1 MFSDPTLDRRHLLS
15 LLLGG
20 AALPLLAH
28 GALADA
34 PQTSPLPPVRG
45 GAATQ
50 PTARPVPQALSADA
64 LVAAAQLGGVV
75 GYVVADARTGMVLEV
90 ANAAQPL
97 PPASV
102 AKALTSLYAL
112 DALGPGYRFATR
124 LVATGPVS
132 GGKVQGDLILAGSG
146 DPTLAT
152 DDLADMAK
160 ALKAQGVTGV
170 AGRFLVWGGSL
181 PPIAEID
188 RNQPD
193 HVGYNPAVAGLNLN
207 FNRVYF
213 EWRKAGSDYSVSMD
227 ARSDR
232 FRPAVSMATMR
243 VVNRDAPLYTYAG
256 ANGRDDW
263 TVARPAL
270 GNSGSRWLPVRH
282 PDIYAGQV
290 FQAMA
295 AAYGIALPAPQ
306 ASRLAPPPG
315 ALVSH
320 QSVDLATILKDML
333 KYSTNV
339 TAEVVGLTATRARGV
354 AAGSLAASASAMNH
368 WLAQKLGLRSARFV
382 DHSGLGGDTRITPAD
397 LVAALSSP
405 VGKGALRGLLRQI
418 PLVDAKGREV
428 TDQPVNI
435 SAKTGTLNFVSGLAG
450 FATTASGTDL
460 VFAILCAD
468 AARRD
473 RVPMAEREQPE
484 GGQAWTRRAR
494 RLQQA
499 LIGRWAGVYGA

>member
-1 MFSDPTLDRRHLLS
+1 MPDPDRHHRRHILS

-20 AALPLLAH
+20 TALLVLPRP
-28 GALADA
+28 ALAEA
-34 PQTSPLPPVRG
+34 LARSPIPPRRG
-45 GAATQ
+45 GA
-50 PTARPVPQALSADA
+50 PVKPGTNADA
-64 LVAAAQLGGVV
+64 LVTAAQLGGVV
-75 GYVVADARTGMVLEV
+75 GYVVADARTGTVLEA
-90 ANAAQPL
+90 ANAGLGL

-102 AKALTSLYAL
+102 AKALTTLYAL
-112 DALGPGYRFATR
+112 DALGPGYRFSTR
-124 LVATGPVS
+124 LVASGPVV
-132 GGKVQGDLILAGSG
+132 GGKLQGDLILAGSG

-152 DDLADMAK
+152 DDLAAMAQ
-160 ALKAQGVTGV
+160 ALKAIGVTGIT
-170 AGRFLVWGGSL
+170 GRFLVWGGAL
-181 PPIAEID
+181 PAIPEVD
-188 RNQPD
+188 RDQPD
-193 HVGYNPAVAGLNLN
+193 HVSYNPAISGLNLN

-213 EWRKAGSDYSVSMD
+213 EWRKAGAGYNVSMD

-232 FRPAVSMATMR
+232 FRPAVTMATMQ

-256 ANGRDDW
+256 ANGRDEW

-270 GNSGSRWLPVRH
+270 GSSGSRWLPVRH

-290 FQAMA
+290 FQVLAS
-295 AAYGIALPAPQ
+295 AYGIGLPAPKVSV
-306 ASRLAPPPG
+306 AAPPAG
-315 ALVSH
+315 SIVSH
-320 QSVDLATILKDML
+320 QSADLAVILKDML
-333 KYSTNV
+333 KFSTNM
-339 TAEVVGLTATRARGV
+339 TAEVVGLTASRARGV
-354 AAGSLAASASAMNH
+354 AAGTLAASANAMNG
-368 WLAQKLGLRSARFV
+368 WLAQHLGLTSARFA

-397 LVAALSSP
+397 LVRALASP
-405 VGKGALRGLLRQI
+405 AGKGALRGLLKQV

-428 TDQPVNI
+428 TDHPVRI

-473 RVPMAEREQPE
+473 LVPMADREQPP

-494 RLQQA
+494 HLQQA